1 MSELPDDLR
10 DEVIADL
17 STLLTR
23 IHFPENARLLASVIE
38 RLHAL
43 PGWRKVGESEMP
55 PLGSIV
61 MIATR
66 NGGVYIGMRIEGTHG
81 DWLWK
86 IGSCRG
92 KQEDITH
99 WMPLPAAPEVP
110 S

>member
-43 PGWRKVGESEMP
+43 PGWQDECVRQALPGPSGADSDRRRP
-55 PLGSIV
+55 
-61 MIATR
+61 
-66 NGGVYIGMRIEGTHG
+66 HG
-81 DWLWK
+81 K
-86 IGSCRG
+86 ASSC
-92 KQEDITH
+92 E
-99 WMPLPAAPEVP
+99 ASP
-110 S
+110 STVS